1 MYAISR
7 IESKPGIWCWSVNF
21 RRRGKAHYKSFYD
34 LQSGGSRKALAAAIQ
49 WRDSQLAKTQ
59 ALSKREFHQLI
70 RVSNQSGVPGVQ
82 FIQPKT
88 QPLGSWQARL
98 KLPDG
103 KEMTRTF
110 AIKRYGYDTAFRL
123 AVKAR
128 RELLEIIEDKPYL
141 QHPIAK
147 QFASERSTIQGFP
160 PSRRRSRQKH
170 PITPSSD

>member
-7 IESKPGIWCWSVNF
+7 IESKPGIWCWAVNF

-34 LQSGGSRKALAAAIQ
+34 LQLGGSRKALAAAIQ
-49 WRDSQLAKTQ
+49 WRDSQLTKTQ
-59 ALSKREFHQLI
+59 ALSKREFHQLV
-70 RVSNQSGVPGVQ
+70 RTNNQSGVSGVQ

-110 AIKRYGYDTAFRL
+110 AVQRYGYDAAFRL

-141 QHPIAK
+141 LHPTAK
-147 QFASERSTIQGFP
+147 RYEARKVEANTSE
-160 PSRRRSRQKH
+160 K
-170 PITPSSD
+170 